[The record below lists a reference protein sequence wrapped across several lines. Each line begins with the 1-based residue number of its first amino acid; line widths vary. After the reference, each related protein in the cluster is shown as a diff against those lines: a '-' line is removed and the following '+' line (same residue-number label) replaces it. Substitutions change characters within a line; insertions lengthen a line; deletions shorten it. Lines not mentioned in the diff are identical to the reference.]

1 MDFVTSGSTN
11 WLSQQSGL
19 PVGGRGSANDQNVDD
34 EMVKNS
40 LKPDF
45 NNNNNNCLFKVVR
58 NSTKATRQK
67 LSLVTDS
74 AASVCSYDPQFT
86 IDMLRVDY

>member
-1 MDFVTSGSTN
+1 MKVLLLLNVEVKCAFGCSGDNKQIWTN
-11 WLSQQSGL
+11 QSQCTL
-19 PVGGRGSANDQNVDD
+19 D
-34 EMVKNS
+34 
-40 LKPDF
+40 
-45 NNNNNNCLFKVVR
+45 NNNNNCLFKVVR

>member
-1 MDFVTSGSTN
+1 MTEGDMFY
-11 WLSQQSGL
+11 
-19 PVGGRGSANDQNVDD
+19 
-34 EMVKNS
+34 
-40 LKPDF
+40 
-45 NNNNNNCLFKVVR
+45 NNNNCLFKVVR